1 MHKPDTR
8 TVSNR
13 IAQQCARAMQT
24 DGHDPVDFF
33 RQTGITPAQLD
44 EPGGRINAERHHR
57 MVAYA
62 HQLPPQRDILD
73 MDVTHWFAHF
83 SGLAHVCFNRPTLRG
98 ALHEFL
104 RLRGLIGQF
113 DFMLMNENG
122 HWLEIEYLSEF
133 CPAGGAIQ
141 ALANF
146 RLLSLVTRAYDQGA
160 TTVFQAGFLGAAPR
174 FAHAISECFGAPATF
189 GQARNTLRFQAPT
202 LDVPFGQFNA
212 TVAPHALRHA
222 QAQLQTLQGA
232 QLFSAR
238 VEQAIIDLLG
248 QQDGAAADGARL
260 LPALC
265 DGLAMNHWTL
275 RRQLQQEQTSFRALE
290 LRAKSR
296 ESRRLLRETTL
307 SVAEIGDRLGFSS
320 QSAFTR
326 FFKNQF
332 ELPPA
337 RYRQD
342 ATGA

>member
-1 MHKPDTR
+1 MNKTDTR

-13 IAQQCARAMQT
+13 IAQQCARAMLA
-24 DGHDPVDFF
+24 DGHDPADFF
-33 RQTGITPAQLD
+33 RHTGITQAQLD
-44 EPGGRINAERHHR
+44 EPGGRINAERHRR
-57 MVAYA
+57 MVSYA
-62 HQLPPQRDILD
+62 HQLPQQRGILD
-73 MDVTHWFAHF
+73 LDVTHWFAHF
-83 SGLAHVCFNRPTLRG
+83 SGVAHVCFNRPTLRG
-98 ALHEFL
+98 ALSEFL
-104 RLRGLIGQF
+104 HLRGLIGQF

-122 HWLEIEYLSEF
+122 CLIEIEYLSEF
-133 CPAGGAIQ
+133 CPAGGAMQ

-146 RLLSLVTRAYDQGA
+146 RMLSLVARAYDDGAPTAFRASFQGK
-160 TTVFQAGFLGAAPR
+160 APW
-174 FAHAISECFGAPATF
+174 FAPAISECFGAAVAF
-189 GQARNTLRFQAPT
+189 GQARNTLTFDAPA
-202 LDVPFGQFNA
+202 LDRPFAQFNA
-212 TVAPHALRHA
+212 MLAPHALRHA
-222 QAQLQTLQGA
+222 QGQLQQLQGA

-248 QQDGAAADGARL
+248 QQGAGDADSASL

-265 DGLAMNHWTL
+265 DGLAMNRWTL
-275 RRQLQQEQTSFRALE
+275 QRQLQQEQTSFRALE

-296 ESRRLLRETTL
+296 ESRRLLRETSL

-342 ATGA
+342 AAGA

>member
-1 MHKPDTR
+1 MNKTDTR

-13 IAQQCARAMQT
+13 IAQQCARAMLA
-24 DGHDPVDFF
+24 DGHDPADFF
-33 RQTGITPAQLD
+33 RHTGITQAQLD
-44 EPGGRINAERHHR
+44 EPGGRINAERHRR
-57 MVAYA
+57 MVSYA
-62 HQLPPQRDILD
+62 HQLPPQRGILD
-73 MDVTHWFAHF
+73 LDVTHWFAHF
-83 SGLAHVCFNRPTLRG
+83 SGVAHVCFNRPTLRG
-98 ALHEFL
+98 AINEFL
-104 RLRGLIGQF
+104 HLRGLIGQF

-122 HWLEIEYLSEF
+122 CLIEIEYLSEF
-133 CPAGGAIQ
+133 CPAGGAMQ

-146 RLLSLVTRAYDQGA
+146 RMLSLVTRAYDQGA
-160 TTVFQAGFLGAAPR
+160 PTVFQASFRGAAPR

-189 GQARNTLRFQAPT
+189 GQARNTLRFRAPA
-202 LDVPFGQFNA
+202 LDIPFGQFNA
-212 TVAPHALRHA
+212 TLAPHALRHA
-222 QAQLQTLQGA
+222 QAQLQSLQGA

-248 QQDGAAADGARL
+248 QQDGAAADGAKL

-265 DGLAMNHWTL
+265 DGLAMNSWTL

-326 FFKNQF
+326 FFKTQF

-342 ATGA
+342 AAGA